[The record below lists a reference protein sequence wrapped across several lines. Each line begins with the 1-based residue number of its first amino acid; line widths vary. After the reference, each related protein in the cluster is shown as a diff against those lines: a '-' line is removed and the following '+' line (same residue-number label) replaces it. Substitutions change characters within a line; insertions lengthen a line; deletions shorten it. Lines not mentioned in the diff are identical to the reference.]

1 MVVPGKPIILEGSN
15 LTARD
20 EVNKRIND
28 FPRNLSESVEQNL
41 EKLEQEAESVLKKVL
56 DGILGR
62 KK

>member
-1 MVVPGKPIILEGSN
+1 MVVPGKPIMLEGSN
-15 LTARD
+15 LTAQR